1 MAFGHERNDRGAERT
16 APAHRF
22 VYDGPVSR
30 GRVERLE
37 RHAARLRRDAGDL
50 DFLSPIDAR
59 SNALP
64 RAAARV
70 VRRSAT
76 ASFASNGRTARRSP
90 ELIASPRATP
100 LRQTAL
106 ARRHIKVVHPG
117 REFRANTKYVDVDA
131 YDSRREDVA
140 NSDFDE
146 VLLFDA
152 GGNLVEGSQ
161 SNCLAVLADGRLI
174 TPTLEAG
181 GVEGIGLA
189 IVRDDYP
196 ELYETWIS
204 GESLDDAHELMSV
217 NTVRGVVP
225 IVELDGKAIG
235 AGVAGPWAIRLA
247 AIFARH

>member
-1 MAFGHERNDRGAERT
+1 MNENIEASSNPARRLGSYST
-16 APAHRF
+16 AK
-22 VYDGPVSR
+22 VSR

-37 RHAARLRRDAGDL
+37 RHATRLRRDARRLGLPVPDRREIERT
-50 DFLSPIDAR
+50 FLE
-59 SNALP
+59 
-64 RAAARV
+64 AAAE
-70 VRRSAT
+70 
-76 ASFASNGRTARRSP
+76 SFAGADGIVRIEWSHLPGEAP
-90 ELIASPRATP
+90 KLIASPRVYASLPAAWRAATSS
-100 LRQTAL
+100 
-106 ARRHIKVVHPG
+106 VVHPG

-131 YDSRREDVA
+131 YDRSREDVA
-140 NSDFDE
+140 NSDYDE

-196 ELYETWIS
+196 ELYETWIP